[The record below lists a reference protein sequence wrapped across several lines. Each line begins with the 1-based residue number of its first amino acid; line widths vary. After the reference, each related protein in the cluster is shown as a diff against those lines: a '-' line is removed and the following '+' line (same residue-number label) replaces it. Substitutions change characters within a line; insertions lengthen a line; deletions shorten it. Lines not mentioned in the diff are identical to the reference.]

1 MCRTL
6 IYYRCICRFNQYSR
20 HGYQRTTTHEKC
32 YFARRSIVFR
42 HNISYQNVEDLVR
55 EYLSKKW
62 EKYSSIKM
70 IAKHHLSLIRQNNL
84 PSLLP
89 CHVSFFRITNDW
101 SCPLVL
107 TKCTIAFST
116 SNFNKKKFNKCSDHF
131 RVQTPPALS

>member
-84 PSLLP
+84 PSLESQTTGRVHLFLP
-89 CHVSFFRITNDW
+89 SARLP
-101 SCPLVL
+101 SPLQ
-107 TKCTIAFST
+107 T
-116 SNFNKKKFNKCSDHF
+116 SIKRNSINAQTTSKFKHHLPYPN
-131 RVQTPPALS
+131 